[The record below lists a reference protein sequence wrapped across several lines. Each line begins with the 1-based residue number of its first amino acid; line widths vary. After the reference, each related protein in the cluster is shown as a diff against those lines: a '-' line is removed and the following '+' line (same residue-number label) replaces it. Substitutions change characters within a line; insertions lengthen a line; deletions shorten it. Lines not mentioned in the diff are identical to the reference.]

1 MRGLLW
7 PSLNWSLQLLVDIN
21 IVKQEVFME
30 LLSKVWTWLCSP
42 VGVAAVACLTTFVF
56 EVLGSMEF
64 FKKSSIFVYV
74 VDALKWIK
82 GKLSPAA

>member
-1 MRGLLW
+1 M
-7 PSLNWSLQLLVDIN
+7 LVDISS
-21 IVKQEVFME
+21 IKYEVLME

-42 VGVAAVACLTTFVF
+42 VGVAAVACLTTFVS
-56 EVLGSMEF
+56 EVLGSFDF
-64 FKKSSIFVYV
+64 FKNSSIYHYV